1 MECVLDGGLN
11 QPAFAL
17 LRADGKKNP
26 VRSAHGNVNAFGRC
40 VALWKVIVHDERMAS
55 WQL

>member
-1 MECVLDGGLN
+1 
-11 QPAFAL
+11 
-17 LRADGKKNP
+17 
-26 VRSAHGNVNAFGRC
+26 VNAFGRC